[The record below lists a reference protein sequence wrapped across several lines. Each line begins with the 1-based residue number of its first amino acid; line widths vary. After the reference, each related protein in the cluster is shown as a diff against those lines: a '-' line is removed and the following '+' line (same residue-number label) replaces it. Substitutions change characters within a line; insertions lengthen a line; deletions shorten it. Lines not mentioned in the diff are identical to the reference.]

1 MSEIEKNESKKVI
14 GIDLGTTNSVVA
26 ILEGGEPTV
35 ILNSEGFRTT
45 PSVVAYGKNKELLV
59 GNVAKRQSVVNP
71 ENTFYSVKRLIG
83 RKFFEVTQD
92 INRMAYKV
100 SSDEKGNV
108 KIDVPI
114 LDKTF
119 SPEEISA
126 EILRKLSQDASDYF
140 KEKITK
146 AVITVPAYFNDS
158 ERQATKDAGQIAG
171 LEVLRII
178 NEPTAAA
185 LAYGLGKKQKNQL
198 ILVFDLG
205 GGTFDVSIL
214 EVGEG
219 LFEVLS
225 TSGDTNLGGDDFDD
239 VIVNYL
245 LDDFYRKEKIDIKKD
260 KQALQRVIEASEKAK
275 IELSTLEKVNINL
288 PFLAS
293 NKTGPKSIE
302 KVLTREKFDELSI
315 DLIERCRI
323 PMLNAL
329 QASKIS
335 PDDIEEVIL
344 VGGSSRIPAVK
355 NLVREIIDKEP
366 NQTVNPDEVIALG
379 AAIQG
384 GVLVG
389 EIDDVV
395 LLDVTPLSLGVETFG
410 GLMTKIIP
418 RNTTVPTQGSEVF
431 STAVDNQ
438 PMVAVRVLQ
447 GERDFADDNRSLGL
461 FVLDDIPPLPRGVP
475 EIRVTFDID
484 VDGIL
489 SVKATDMVTGKQQFI
504 TIEDA
509 STLSKDEIDKIM
521 SQAKESFVEDKERR
535 EVVELVNELDMK
547 IYRCENDVKKYSYL
561 IPEDLKNLS
570 AEVIEKARQINYNSS
585 KEQALQENQEIDKIL
600 VEIFS
605 YSLKNQNQDFNEFS
619 GSSDSRKNPKNT
631 GGTIIDIEGNVID

>member
-1 MSEIEKNESKKVI
+1 MPKMKKNLSTKVI

-26 ILEGGEPTV
+26 VLEGGEPTV
-35 ILNSEGFRTT
+35 ILNSEGLRTT
-45 PSVVAYGKNKELLV
+45 PSIVAYGKNKELLV
-59 GNVAKRQSVVNP
+59 GQLAKRQSIINP

-83 RKFFEVTQD
+83 RKFSEVSKD
-92 INRMAYKV
+92 LDKIPYKIFA
-100 SSDEKGNV
+100 DQRGNV
-108 KIDVPI
+108 KIDAPI
-114 LDKTF
+114 LQKSF

-126 EILRKLSQDASDYF
+126 EILRKLSEDAGDF
-140 KEKITK
+140 FNQKITK
-146 AVITVPAYFNDS
+146 AVITVPAYFDDS

-185 LAYGLGKKQKNQL
+185 LAYGLGKKQQTQL

-214 EVGEG
+214 EVGDG

-225 TSGDTNLGGDDFDD
+225 TSGDTNLGGDDFDK
-239 VIVNYL
+239 VIVDYL
-245 LDDFYRKEKIDIKKD
+245 IEDFYQKEKINIRAD
-260 KQALQRVIEASEKAK
+260 KQALQRVIEAAEKAK

-288 PFLAS
+288 PFLVS
-293 NKTGPKSIE
+293 DNMGPKNIE
-302 KVLTREKFDELSI
+302 TTLTRSKFNELSEN
-315 DLIERCRI
+315 LIQRCRT
-323 PMLNAL
+323 PLLNAL
-329 QASKIS
+329 EASEIS
-335 PDDIEEVIL
+335 SEEIQEIVM

-384 GVLVG
+384 GILIG
-389 EIDDVV
+389 EVEDII

-438 PMVAVRVLQ
+438 TMVSIKVLQ
-447 GERDFADDNRSLGL
+447 GEREFADDNKSLGL
-461 FVLDDIPPLPRGVP
+461 FILDGIPPAPRGVP
-475 EIRVTFDID
+475 EIKVTFDID

-489 SVKATDMVTGKQQFI
+489 SVKATDMITGKQQSI

-509 STLSKDEIDKIM
+509 STLNQNEIKDIM
-521 SQAKESFVEDKERR
+521 QQAQDASVRDKERR
-535 EVVELVNELDMK
+535 EIVELSNELDAN
-547 IYRCENDVKKYSYL
+547 IYRCESEMRKHPDR
-561 IPEDLKNLS
+561 IPDELKSSIVQIL
-570 AEVIEKARQINYNSS
+570 EKAKKVIYNGTKEQINEQSLEVS
-585 KEQALQENQEIDKIL
+585 KVL

-605 YSLKNQNQDFNEFS
+605 YTLKNQGLKNEDSNQ
-619 GSSDSRKNPKNT
+619 PKNDPRNK
-631 GGTIIDIEGNVID
+631 IIDIDNSKID